1 MELVGGARVPEKRD
15 LNANGNPTG
24 KRPATRRDPNG
35 IVAFSAETVE
45 PSVAVRQRASQY

>member
-1 MELVGGARVPEKRD
+1 MELVGGARAKEAD
-15 LNANGNPTG
+15 LNANGNPAG
-24 KRPATRRDPNG
+24 KRLATRRDPNG

>member
-1 MELVGGARVPEKRD
+1 MELVGGERTKEAD

-24 KRPATRRDPNG
+24 KRLATRRDPNG
-35 IVAFSAETVE
+35 IVVFSAETVE